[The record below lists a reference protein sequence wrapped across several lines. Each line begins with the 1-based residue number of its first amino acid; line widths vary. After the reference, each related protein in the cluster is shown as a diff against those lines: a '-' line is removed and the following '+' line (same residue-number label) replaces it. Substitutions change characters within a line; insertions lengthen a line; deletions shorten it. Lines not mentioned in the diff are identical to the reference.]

1 MSPHLNIRKSI
12 RDYFSLR
19 GNVIMKNLFLLLDN
33 ISIKRKFILV
43 YVFCTCLPIIAG
55 AVIWVT
61 FTSNEIKQ
69 NTISYL
75 DQTFNSSI
83 TDFNLLMQAAMNIG
97 SQISADT
104 SLYNDLS
111 KGFKTPA
118 EHYNLY
124 WENLKNRFSMYS
136 ISNADVASIT
146 LYIDDPHFLNCDY
159 FRVLDSHVREQ
170 DWYKAASASPSDIVI
185 YPGSTVISITPYKN
199 RLTVIQKI
207 KRTNFLDNRTN
218 YLLIELSL
226 DRTLAKLYQENNST
240 YTYITLPNG
249 EIFWSAYAVNLK
261 NRDPDIDPINNS
273 KYYVLERSIGIMP
286 YFNGWK
292 ITELYD
298 KYQTFKRQNVVLAY
312 ILLITLSIAAFSV
325 FIIWFVLNSMS
336 YRIEKL
342 SSHMKNIDEG
352 HLAPLSLDN
361 PGKDEIGWLIIA
373 FNNMIEKL
381 NELIN
386 VVYKLEMQKKDI
398 EVENIR
404 AEYKY
409 LQAQVDPHFLFN
421 TLNAILVFCV
431 KNGYTELTTV
441 ISSLSKLLKR
451 LLISGKDLISV
462 SEELDFIDKY
472 LAIEK
477 FRFGGKFDYVID
489 ISKDVAASNFTI
501 PKMSIQPIVEN
512 ACKHGLQP
520 SLDDNRMLV
529 ITARI
534 ENDTLLISVKD
545 NGTGMESEQVE
556 AILSKIESSNDDVSH
571 DNDDLNSGVGIRN
584 VYRRMMM
591 VYKDRFNFTIKS
603 APGHGTEIILSI
615 REV

>member
-1 MSPHLNIRKSI
+1 
-12 RDYFSLR
+12 
-19 GNVIMKNLFLLLDN
+19 MKKLLLLLDN

-43 YVFCTCLPIIAG
+43 YVFCICLPVIAG
-55 AVIWVT
+55 AIIWVT

-75 DQTFNSSI
+75 DQNFKSSI
-83 TDFNLLMQAAMNIG
+83 SDFNLLIQTSLNIG
-97 SQISADT
+97 IHIGADT
-104 SLYNDLS
+104 TLYNDLS
-111 KGFKTPA
+111 KGFTTPA

-124 WENLKNRFSMYS
+124 WENLRNRFSMYS
-136 ISNADVASIT
+136 ISNADITNIT
-146 LYIDDPHFLNCDY
+146 LYIDDPHFINCDY
-159 FRVLDSHVREQ
+159 FRVLDNSTKKQ
-170 DWYKAASASPSDIVI
+170 DWYKAASASTSDIIV
-185 YPGSTVISITPYKN
+185 YPGSTIIAITPYRN
-199 RLTVIQKI
+199 RLTVIKKI
-207 KRTNFLDNRTN
+207 KRADFLDHKTN
-218 YLLIELSL
+218 YLLIELDL
-226 DRTLAKLYQENNST
+226 DRTLTKLCQENSST

-249 EIFWSAYAVNLK
+249 EIFWSAYTASTNIQSM
-261 NRDPDIDPINNS
+261 DSPIDPVNNK
-273 KYYVLERSIGIMP
+273 KYYVSERSIGVLP
-286 YFNGWK
+286 YFSGWK
-292 ITELYD
+292 VTKLYN
-298 KYQTFKRQNVVLAY
+298 KNQTFKRQNVVLTY
-312 ILLITLSIAAFSV
+312 ILIITLSIAAFSV
-325 FIIWFVLNSMS
+325 LIIWFVLNSMS

-342 SSHMKNIDEG
+342 SNHMKNIGED
-352 HLAPLSLDN
+352 HLTPFSLVS
-361 PGKDEIGWLIIA
+361 PGKDEIGWLIVA

-431 KNGYTELTTV
+431 KNGYTELTAV

-451 LLISGKDLISV
+451 LLTSGKDLISV

-477 FRFGGKFDYVID
+477 FRFGGKFDYVIN
-489 ISKDVAASNFTI
+489 ISEDVIASKYMI

-512 ACKHGLQP
+512 ACKHGLQS

-529 ITARI
+529 ISART
-534 ENDTLLISVKD
+534 EADSLLISIKD
-545 NGTGMESEQVE
+545 NGTGMESEQVK
-556 AILSKIESSNDDVSH
+556 AILSRIESPDDDGH
-571 DNDDLNSGVGIRN
+571 PDNDDMNSGVGIRN

-591 VYKDRFNFTIKS
+591 VYKDRFNFTIHS
-603 APGHGTEIILSI
+603 TPGHGTEIILSI
-615 REV
+615 RKV